1 MVDFPTNSAEMVGV
15 ALPPLTDYRPH
26 PSSTM
31 AEKDKRPEVTPS
43 LTEGEGERALEEEGG
58 SELMDA
64 VAPDDSSPVEESSG

>member
-1 MVDFPTNSAEMVGV
+1 
-15 ALPPLTDYRPH
+15 
-26 PSSTM
+26 M

-43 LTEGEGERALEEEGG
+43 LTEGEGERALKEEGG